1 MPFKLKV
8 YDNHHLFVKF
18 PPKILGPYSTYDEAL
33 FKAKDMLDAFIE
45 EHWTSGS
52 YAVACFDFW
61 KMFGENPVIV
71 PGKKNKL
78 EQFSAATYVSEIA
91 AFIYARLEKQ
101 KDEIQTLYQDAIK
114 FATAKH
120 TAQKQKVPGTNL
132 PYLMHLS
139 NVAMEILIAGS
150 KNDRFNTAFAVQVAL
165 LHDTLEDT
173 LTTFDEL
180 KDKFGI
186 RFAQSVA
193 ALSKNKNLPK
203 AQQMQDSIDRI
214 KEMQKEVWAV
224 KLADRITNLQKPP
237 ARWSLKKKK
246 AYHAEAKI
254 ILQELGNGNEYLAKR
269 LEAKIKEYESYINV
283 MR

>member
-18 PPKILGPYSTYDEAL
+18 PPKILGPYSTYEEAL
-33 FKAKDMLDAFIE
+33 FKAKDMLDAFLE
-45 EHWTSGS
+45 EHWDSGLFP
-52 YAVACFDFW
+52 VAYTEFW
-61 KMFGENPVIV
+61 KMFGETPVIV
-71 PGKKNKL
+71 PEKRNKL
-78 EQFSAATYVSEIA
+78 ERFSAKDYVAEITPL
-91 AFIYARLEKQ
+91 IIARLEKQ
-101 KDEIQTLYQDAIK
+101 KNEIQTHYQEAIK
-114 FATAKH
+114 FATEKH
-120 TAQKQKVPGTNL
+120 TAKKQKVPGTNL

-150 KNDRFNTAFAVQVAL
+150 KKKSFNTAFAVQVAL

-186 RFAQSVA
+186 RFAQSVS

-246 AYHAEAKI
+246 AYQSEAKL
-254 ILQELGNGNEYLAKR
+254 ILEELGKGNEYLAKR
-269 LEAKIKEYESYINV
+269 LEAKINEYEAYFNS
-283 MR
+283 

>member
-1 MPFKLKV
+1 MPFKIKV

-18 PPKILGPYSTYDEAL
+18 PPKILGPFSTYEEAL
-33 FKAKDMLDAFIE
+33 FEAKDLLDKFIE
-45 EHWTSGS
+45 EHWKSELSPAS
-52 YAVACFDFW
+52 YAEFW
-61 KMFGENPVIV
+61 RLFGENPIIV
-71 PGKKNKL
+71 PEKRNKL
-78 EQFSAATYVSEIA
+78 ERFSAKDYVVEITPE
-91 AFIYARLEKQ
+91 IISRLEKQ
-101 KDEIQTLYQDAIK
+101 KNEIQTLYQEAIK

-120 TAQKQKVPGTNL
+120 NAIRQKVPGTNL

-150 KNDRFNTAFAVQVAL
+150 KEPRFNVAFAVQVAL

-186 RFAQSVA
+186 RFAQSVS

-203 AQQMQDSIDRI
+203 SQQMQDSIDRI

-254 ILQELGNGNEYLAKR
+254 ILEELGKGNDYLAKR
-269 LEAKIKEYESYINV
+269 LEAKITEYEAYFTS
-283 MR
+283 

>member
-1 MPFKLKV
+1 MSYKLNV
-8 YDNHHLFVKF
+8 YDNHHLFAKF
-18 PPKILGPYSTYDEAL
+18 SPKVIGPYSTYEEAL
-33 FKAKDMLDAFIE
+33 FEAKDMLDAFIE

-52 YAVACFDFW
+52 YPVACFEFW
-61 KMFGENPVIV
+61 KMFGVNPVIV

-78 EQFSAATYVSEIA
+78 EQFSAEAYVSEIA
-91 AFIYARLEKQ
+91 PFIYARLEKQ
-101 KDEIQTLYQDAIK
+101 KNEIQTHYQQAIK
-114 FATAKH
+114 FSTEKH

-139 NVAMEILIAGS
+139 NVAMEILVAGS
-150 KNDRFNTAFAVQVAL
+150 KEVRFNTAFAVQVAL
-165 LHDTLEDT
+165 LHDTIEDT

-186 RFAQSVA
+186 RFAQSVS

-246 AYHAEAKI
+246 AYHAEAKV
-254 ILQELGNGNEYLAKR
+254 ILEELGKGNEYLAKR
-269 LEAKIKEYESYINV
+269 LEAKIKEYEANLNS
-283 MR
+283 